1 MTRQLIAWLIAALTG
16 FWLLAAGLGAFVM
29 REEFDEIFDGSLQET
44 AQRLLPLMV
53 DDLAKRI
60 GSPETRRLDEQ
71 ALENEEEYLVYQV
84 RDQSGAV
91 VLRSRDAP
99 AAPFSAP
106 LVNGFFQDRT
116 YRFYSAANTEGTL
129 FIQVADALAN
139 RQEAV
144 TEGATALLIPL
155 AVLIPVSAGL
165 IMIIVRRALRP
176 VADLRQAIERKDGGN
191 MAPIPLTGLPQELAS
206 IGRSVNLLLG
216 RLEAAFEAE
225 RNLAALQLE
234 RVVAEEFA
242 PPAGKRGDIGRVVA
256 SDRLELVDG
265 RNDAGRDP
273 MLLARHLEQH
283 LQEVDRGAVAV
294 RERLHL
300 RDARQLVLGDRHRP
314 ANGGEDVLSRP
325 RALEALRN
333 GAQATE
339 SLGSRRVLLGDL
351 VDRVILDDAAA
362 WHVARLR
369 LALAPGGKLHE
380 NGQLQRLLDPHLQP
394 LPGVLGLHLIG
405 FDRGED
411 VHLLGHPLAAPLA
424 LQLFAEREIDV
435 AQMRHVGEGIGELV
449 FAERPVAP
457 VGEARRLVDRMA
469 GDAPDQL
476 VIGDRFAEAAHHGR
490 DLRIEDR
497 MRKDAAE
504 MPDDLDVLARGV
516 EHLHHALVGH
526 QREEGREVQPRRFR
540 VDDHRFVAAG
550 DLDDAELRP
559 VGRLPHELGIDG
571 DEGVAGE
578 A

>member
-44 AQRLLPLMV
+44 AQRLMPLMV

-106 LVNGFFQDRT
+106 LVTGFFQDRT

-225 RNLAALQLE
+225 REFTANSAHELRTPIAGALAQTQLLISLLREDGPRRRAEQIEASLVKLVHLAEKLLQLA
-234 RVVAEEFA
+234 RA
-242 PPAGKRGDIGRVVA
+242 
-256 SDRLELVDG
+256 
-265 RNDAGRDP
+265 DAGIGSSAAMTDLTPVLDVVIDDFER
-273 MLLARHLEQH
+273 Q
-283 LQEVDRGAVAV
+283 GASEN
-294 RERLHL
+294 RILYR
-300 RDARQLVLGDRHRP
+300 RP
-314 ANGGEDVLSRP
+314 ADLRLVGPYNEDAFAIVVRNLI
-325 RALEALRN
+325 ENALRHGRADTPVEVEASN
-333 GAQATE
+333 GAIAIRNHCPALTVDELDTIRQRFGRGKTRAT
-339 SLGSRRVLLGDL
+339 GTG
-351 VDRVILDDAAA
+351 
-362 WHVARLR
+362 
-369 LALAPGGKLHE
+369 
-380 NGQLQRLLDPHLQP
+380 
-394 LPGVLGLHLIG
+394 LGLSI
-405 FDRGED
+405 
-411 VHLLGHPLAAPLA
+411 
-424 LQLFAEREIDV
+424 
-435 AQMRHVGEGIGELV
+435 
-449 FAERPVAP
+449 
-457 VGEARRLVDRMA
+457 VDRM
-469 GDAPDQL
+469 L
-476 VIGDRFAEAAHHGR
+476 AHMQAR
-490 DLRIEDR
+490 LDLRSP
-497 MRKDAAE
+497 A
-504 MPDDLDVLARGV
+504 P
-516 EHLHHALVGH
+516 
-526 QREEGREVQPRRFR
+526 GRE
-540 VDDHRFVAAG
+540 
-550 DLDDAELRP
+550 
-559 VGRLPHELGIDG
+559 DG
-571 DEGVAGE
+571 FE
-578 A
+578 ARILFDRTA